1 MKMNKLWAVAAL
13 TLALVSCKNE
23 PAKEPEQQ
31 GMKFPVSLSI
41 DGGGSGAL
49 RATETGHTTSASY
62 PNERAVE
69 NLTVVVFTH
78 NNTTNTPIAVEKVI
92 AYDEL
97 TKPAGNDPYQGNY
110 QFDMKMAGTYQLEV
124 IANGYKDDTD
134 KAAFIGKFPVGMS
147 YEEFKKVVFDRAL
160 PNHGEKGFAMLST
173 EPVKVITAAN
183 TTTNAGTIRLRRL
196 ACRFDVFNK
205 LVDELKLTKVTLQN
219 QTVKSYMMTQVAVPT
234 GADGG
239 AKEYTQAANN
249 TWFKPTVVSGGIYSY
264 ENPTKG
270 AVKLQLEG
278 EYNGKAWEKTI
289 ELLDKD
295 GNYVATQRNHIYRVL
310 LTKGNGSTPGG
321 GDEKDKDNITYN
333 IEVLDWDEDSSFD
346 YTDDD
351 VMDAERINPLAYVAE
366 YNINTTGDGFVTD
379 LYATDLNGYYPYN
392 IAVQK
397 FSRIKIGGKAYHL
410 PSFDEWKSIM
420 IPYNDGNAYY
430 YNDLVA
436 FFPIVQEEPREYSYS
451 QNVELL
457 GAHITCIQDIKTV
470 MDHKDEYQK
479 GIYKAYALR
488 FKGTKYLSAW
498 KYEFVVRKF
507 KTDDEQ
513 VIDLWAMKIT
523 SRNVTD
529 KVNIKDVTK
538 ESFWQQDSA
547 DDIVRIF
554 PASGFNGDRTHPLSG
569 NAYGMDGWYPSATIL
584 AETNVALM
592 GFGVMG
598 YVTSGHTYFT
608 TNSYTIRLFEDKP

>member
-1 MKMNKLWAVAAL
+1 MKLNKLWAAAAL

-62 PNERAVE
+62 PNERAIE
-69 NLTVVVFTH
+69 NLTVVVFTS

-92 AYDEL
+92 KYDDL

-147 YEEFKKVVFDRAL
+147 YEEFKKVVFERAL
-160 PNHGEKGFAMLST
+160 PNHDEKGFAMLST
-173 EPVKVITAAN
+173 EPVKVTTAAS
-183 TTTNAGTIRLRRL
+183 TTTNAGTIKLRRL

-264 ENPTKG
+264 ENPTPG

-278 EYNGKAWEKTI
+278 EYNGQTWEKTI
-289 ELLDKD
+289 ELRDKD
-295 GNYVATQRNHIYRVL
+295 GNNVATQRNHIYRVF

-333 IEVLDWDEDSSFD
+333 IEVLDWDEDTAMD

-351 VMDAERINPLAYVAE
+351 VMDAEQIKRINPLAYVAE
-366 YNINTTGDGFVTD
+366 YNINPEGTGFVTD
-379 LYATDLNGYYPYN
+379 LYATNTSGYFNWETSLAKFMN
-392 IAVQK
+392 IT
-397 FSRIKIGGKAYHL
+397 FGGKSYHL
-410 PSFDEWKSIM
+410 PSKLEWRS
-420 IPYNDGNAYY
+420 
-430 YNDLVA
+430 VA
-436 FFPIVQEEPREYSYS
+436 SDVVKFGGRAGTLLNHESP
-451 QNVELL
+451 VEVNGTGTRLENFE
-457 GAHITCIQDIKTV
+457 DIKNMGTNV
-470 MDHKDEYQK
+470 S
-479 GIYKAYALR
+479 YALR
-488 FKGTKYLSAW
+488 FKGTGYRSAW
-498 KYEFVVRKF
+498 KYEWVK
-507 KTDDEQ
+507 ENNHQ
-513 VIDLWAMKIT
+513 VLRIT
-523 SRNVTD
+523 ARNVRDGVTLD
-529 KVNIKDVTK
+529 DVAT
-538 ESFWQQDSA
+538 ETFWQQNREK
-547 DDIVRIF
+547 DIVRIF
-554 PASGFNGDRTHPLSG
+554 PACGLSEWMNQIESVDEECYYWSSTPSGDRACVFWVVS
-569 NAYGMDGWYPSATIL
+569 DGSVEGKFMQVFHKQWR
-584 AETNVALM
+584 EH
-592 GFGVMG
+592 
-598 YVTSGHTYFT
+598 GH
-608 TNSYTIRLFEDKP
+608 TIRLFKDTLE